1 MIGRAPHSSF
11 KRINVV
17 TMCSK
22 LVHLCTAK
30 PFSHK
35 VNILPEFN
43 NDEFCQSGEVASE
56 FFYDGN

>member
-1 MIGRAPHSSF
+1 MIGRAPHSPF
-11 KRINVV
+11 KRITVV

-43 NDEFCQSGEVASE
+43 NDEFCQTEVASE